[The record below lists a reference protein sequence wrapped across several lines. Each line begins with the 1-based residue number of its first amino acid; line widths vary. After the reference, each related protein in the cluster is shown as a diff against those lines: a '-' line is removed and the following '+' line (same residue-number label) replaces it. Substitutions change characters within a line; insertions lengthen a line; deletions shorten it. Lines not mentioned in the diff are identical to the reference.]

1 MSVKR
6 NAQDLFEYIAEVY
19 AIDLPVKRDVMSY
32 GDERWWQAEF
42 MPSPF
47 LRIKSFDDD
56 SDTPADSEETGGAW
70 LSVRKSVCDPPPP
83 LPESLLDWVSASPNP
98 SKRPS
103 AKQKLTKRH
112 RFDEDP
118 VRLSLY
124 DEYRAAW
131 INWEKQREG
140 QRPGIPE
147 SLQGWVDVSQG
158 ENTLPTPIREREE
171 EERFEDDENRP
182 ALLDAYLT
190 TQWPLW
196 ADRTLPAFRAN
207 ELYDQLFSLHQRLSV
222 EGDRWEILWGHLFL
236 NWQHSPGQ
244 AIYHPLLL
252 TSIFLEFNPEKR
264 NITLTPSQPTKFDF
278 ECLRDLE
285 YNYKDTLLN
294 LARRINE
301 SEEPSNPWSHNT
313 VRGLSATV
321 SGYLSSKAESETN
334 LYSDKPVSKPLP
346 SPKPTISNAPIIF
359 VRERVRHFWIEDAR
373 KVAAAI
379 AGGAQVPPFIHAAVL
394 DPAKDKALSLAWSNP
409 SRSSSQFPLDGNPDV
424 EEEDSEL
431 YFPLLHN
438 DQQKEIWER
447 LRHQFGVLV
456 QGPPGTGKSHTIA
469 NIICDQLARGRKILV
484 TSQTEN
490 ALRVLRGHI
499 PAAIRSLCVSQLG
512 NDTESK
518 KQLHEA
524 VTEIGQ
530 HLAEKGSQARQQ
542 RIQKLKENLRVI
554 REEQAC
560 LQNQIRDWAKLD
572 SEMILLGEEKLTA
585 HQAAKECSLRQER
598 HGWFPDKLSPETIP
612 PLNDHELRELCQ
624 ALRDLNP
631 EDRKS
636 CQSPLPALE
645 SLPTPQKIRET
656 LSELRTSKA
665 LVDETESLRRDW
677 SEKLASVSHSELSEA
692 VTVIEAA
699 LTSLQQISEDWQR
712 RILDLMVS
720 EDSQQSFWSNFISA
734 CSELRVKAFRCFERI
749 QGYQIEGLS
758 LLDAETDWAD
768 ALEEL
773 ARVVVRGGNPGKLFT
788 QLSLSKQAKTLFQT
802 VVVDDKPLSTTE
814 RIDVVAFRLEYVSHI
829 RKLETRWQQTTRIVE
844 GPKRDQHAPMALAD
858 IDARLR
864 KARDV
869 VEWARSQMGTLKERL
884 TALGCPKN
892 KQVFHREAILLEHL
906 KCLQGQIA
914 AKRVHDL
921 FLELNHFSTCAD
933 ELSRNAS
940 CRSTLFRLAE
950 AVRHQL
956 SEEYESHY
964 AELLRLYDVRVKVQ
978 RLEELL
984 KRIQSSAP
992 KWASEIEHKAQL
1004 AGPDAISPD
1013 WQEAWKWQRLT
1024 QWLSHLHSRESVED
1038 LQAKAEKL
1046 RNKEHEHITELVIER
1061 TWQRQ
1066 LENVRDQ
1073 HYMALAAWAAAM
1085 KNYGKGTGKF
1095 AGRFLAA
1102 AARAM
1107 IDAVKAVPVWIMP
1120 LYRVVQSFHAEPE
1133 LFDLVIIDEASQC
1146 DIRALPVLF
1155 RARQV
1160 LIVGDPEQISP
1171 TNVGVEREKV
1181 FELIRI
1187 RLAQLPHPERFIID
1201 NSLFEITQ
1209 TIPGMTRT
1217 MLTEHFRC
1225 VPEIIE
1231 FNNSLCP
1238 TYAGR
1243 LEPLRQTNPRE
1254 RLDPPIITSFVPSG
1268 FKNDSDV
1275 NQPEAEALVEALIL
1289 SCQCEKYTGKTM
1301 GVISLLGEKQAKYI
1315 SDLIARELDER
1326 ECSQRRIICGDA
1338 YAFQGDE
1345 RDVMFLSLVV
1355 APNASFAPLVR
1366 NDARQRFNVATSRAK
1381 DQVFLFHSIRIED
1394 VKNENCVRYKLLK
1407 WYQNPPLAEIE
1418 AGIETLRQKADSPFE
1433 IEIGTAIIK
1442 RGFKVIPQFR
1452 PFPRDSRYRI
1462 DLLVQGPRGRL
1473 AVECDGDQWHGPER
1487 WEYDQRRETQ
1497 LRRAGLN
1504 FWRINGSTFYRDKG
1518 KALDSLWPAIE
1529 RHCTEQ

>member
-1 MSVKR
+1 MSIQR

-19 AIDLPVKRDVMSY
+19 SIDLPVIRDVLGY
-32 GDERWWQAEF
+32 GDGRWWQAELVSSRF
-42 MPSPF
+42 C
-47 LRIKSFDDD
+47 KTKCFDDE
-56 SDTPADSEETGGAW
+56 SDTPVGPEDTGGAW
-70 LSVRKSVCDPPPP
+70 LSVLKSACDPPPP
-83 LPESLLDWVSASPNP
+83 LPESLLDWVQLSPNP

-103 AKQKLTKRH
+103 PRPKISKRH
-112 RFDEDP
+112 RFDDDP
-118 VRLSLY
+118 ARLSLY
-124 DEYRAAW
+124 DEYRKAW
-131 INWEKQREG
+131 INWEKQREK
-140 QRPGIPE
+140 QRPGIPDPLKDWLDLSLGE
-147 SLQGWVDVSQG
+147 S
-158 ENTLPTPIREREE
+158 NLPTPIQEQER
-171 EERFEDDENRP
+171 EERFEDDQNRQV
-182 ALLDAYLT
+182 LLDAYLT

-196 ADRTLPAFRAN
+196 ADRTLPAYRAN

-252 TSIFLEFNPEKR
+252 TPIFLEFNPEKR

-285 YNYKDTLLN
+285 YNYKDTLLS

-321 SGYLSSKAESETN
+321 SGYLSSTAESETN

-379 AGGAQVPPFIHAAVL
+379 AGGAQIPPFIHAAVS
-394 DPAKDKALSLAWSNP
+394 DPGKDNALSLALGL
-409 SRSSSQFPLDGNPDV
+409 PLDGNHDV

-469 NIICDQLARGRKILV
+469 NIICDQLARGKKILV

-499 PAAIRSLCVSQLG
+499 PTAIRSLCVSQLG

-524 VTEIGQ
+524 VMEIGQ

-542 RIQKLKENLRVI
+542 RIQNLQKGLRVI

-572 SEMILLGEEKLTA
+572 SEVIQLGEEKLTA
-585 HQAAKECSLRQER
+585 HQAAKACSLGQER
-598 HGWFPDKLSPETIP
+598 HGWLPDKLSPETIP

-624 ALRDLNP
+624 TLRDLSP

-636 CQSPLPALE
+636 CQLPLPVLE
-645 SLPTPQKIRET
+645 SLPPPQKIREI

-665 LVDETESLRRDW
+665 LVDETEPLRRDW
-677 SEKLASVSHSELSEA
+677 SEQLASASHSELSEA
-692 VTVIEAA
+692 VAVVEAA
-699 LTSLQQISEDWQR
+699 LTSLQQISEDWQS
-712 RILDLMVS
+712 RILDLMAS

-734 CSELRVKAFRCFERI
+734 CSELREKAFRCFERI

-773 ARVVVRGGNPGKLFT
+773 ARVVSRGGNPGKLFT

-802 VVVDDKPLSTTE
+802 VVVDAKPLSTKE

-829 RKLETRWQQTTRIVE
+829 RKLETRWLQTARIVE
-844 GPKRDQHAPMALAD
+844 GPRRDQQAPMALAD

-864 KARDV
+864 KVRDA
-869 VEWARSQMGTLKERL
+869 VEWACSQMGTLKERL
-884 TALGCPKN
+884 TALGCPKSR
-892 KQVFHREAILLEHL
+892 QVFHREATLLEHL

-914 AKRVHDL
+914 AKRAHDL
-921 FLELNHFSTCAD
+921 VLELNHFSTCAD

-940 CRSTLFRLAE
+940 CGSTLLRLAE
-950 AVRHQL
+950 AVRHHS

-984 KRIQSSAP
+984 NRLQSRAP
-992 KWASEIEHKAQL
+992 KWASEIERKAQL

-1013 WQEAWKWQRLT
+1013 WQEAWRWQRLT

-1066 LENVRDQ
+1066 LEKVRDE

-1231 FNNSLCP
+1231 FNNNLCP

-1243 LEPLRQTNPRE
+1243 LEPLRQTSPHE
-1254 RLDPPIITSFVPSG
+1254 RLEPPIITSFVPSG

-1275 NQPEAEALVEALIL
+1275 NQPEAEALVEALVL

-1301 GVISLLGEKQAKYI
+1301 GVISLLGENQAKYI
-1315 SDLIARELDER
+1315 SDLIARKLDER

-1418 AGIETLRQKADSPFE
+1418 AGIEILRQKADSPFE
-1433 IEIGTAIIK
+1433 IEVGTAIIK

-1452 PFPRDSRYRI
+1452 PFPRDLQYRI
-1462 DLLVQGPRGRL
+1462 DLLVQGTRGRL

-1504 FWRINGSTFYRDKG
+1504 FWRINGSTFYRDKD

-1529 RHCTEQ
+1529 RHCTGQ

>member
-1 MSVKR
+1 MSIQR

-19 AIDLPVKRDVMSY
+19 SIDLPVIRDVLGY
-32 GDERWWQAEF
+32 GDGRWWQAEL
-42 MPSPF
+42 MPSRF
-47 LRIKSFDDD
+47 CKTKCFDDE
-56 SDTPADSEETGGAW
+56 SDTPVGSEDTGGAW
-70 LSVRKSVCDPPPP
+70 LSVLKSACDPPPP
-83 LPESLLDWVSASPNP
+83 LPESLVDWVQLSPNP

-103 AKQKLTKRH
+103 PRPKISKRH
-112 RFDEDP
+112 RFDDDP
-118 VRLSLY
+118 ARLSLY
-124 DEYRAAW
+124 DDYRKAW
-131 INWEKQREG
+131 INWEKQREE
-140 QRPGIPE
+140 QRPGIPDLLKDWLDL
-147 SLQGWVDVSQG
+147 SLG
-158 ENTLPTPIREREE
+158 EPNLPTPIQEQER
-171 EERFEDDENRP
+171 EERFEDDQNRQV
-182 ALLDAYLT
+182 LFDAYLT

-196 ADRTLPAFRAN
+196 ADRTLPAYRAN

-252 TSIFLEFNPEKR
+252 TPIFLEFNPEKR
-264 NITLTPSQPTKFDF
+264 NITLTPSQLTKFDL

-285 YNYKDTLLN
+285 YNYKDTLLS
-294 LARRINE
+294 LARRIND

-321 SGYLSSKAESETN
+321 SGYLSSTAESETN

-379 AGGAQVPPFIHAAVL
+379 AGGAQIPPFIHAAVS
-394 DPAKDKALSLAWSNP
+394 DPGKDNALSLALGP
-409 SRSSSQFPLDGNPDV
+409 PLDGKSDV

-469 NIICDQLARGRKILV
+469 NIICDQLARGKKILV

-499 PAAIRSLCVSQLG
+499 PTAIRSLCVSQLG

-524 VTEIGQ
+524 VMEIGQ
-530 HLAEKGSQARQQ
+530 HLAEKGSQARQL
-542 RIQKLKENLRVI
+542 RIQNLKKGLRVI

-572 SEMILLGEEKLTA
+572 SEVIQLGEEKLTA
-585 HQAAKECSLRQER
+585 HQAAKACSLGQER
-598 HGWFPDKLSPETIP
+598 HGWLPDKLSPETLP

-624 ALRDLNP
+624 TLRELNP

-645 SLPTPQKIRET
+645 SLPPPQKIREI

-665 LVDETESLRRDW
+665 LVDETEPLRRDW
-677 SEKLASVSHSELSEA
+677 SEKLASASHSELSEA
-692 VTVIEAA
+692 VAVVETA
-699 LTSLQQISEDWQR
+699 LTSLQQISEDWQS

-734 CSELRVKAFRCFERI
+734 CSELREKAFRCFERI

-773 ARVVVRGGNPGKLFT
+773 ARVVGRGGNPGKLFA

-802 VVVDDKPLSTTE
+802 VVVDAKPLSTKE

-829 RKLETRWQQTTRIVE
+829 RKLETRWLQTTRIVE
-844 GPKRDQHAPMALAD
+844 GPRRDQQAPMALAD

-864 KARDV
+864 KVRDA

-884 TALGCPKN
+884 TALGCPKIR
-892 KQVFHREAILLEHL
+892 QVFHREAILLEHL

-933 ELSRNAS
+933 ELSRDAS
-940 CRSTLFRLAE
+940 CGSTLLRLAE
-950 AVRHQL
+950 AVRHQS

-984 KRIQSSAP
+984 KRLQSKAP
-992 KWASEIEHKAQL
+992 KWASEIERKAQL

-1061 TWQRQ
+1061 TWHRQ
-1066 LENVRDQ
+1066 LENVSDQ

-1243 LEPLRQTNPRE
+1243 LEPLRQTNPHE
-1254 RLDPPIITSFVPSG
+1254 RLEPPIITSFVPSG

-1275 NQPEAEALVEALIL
+1275 NQPEAEALVEALVL

-1301 GVISLLGEKQAKYI
+1301 GVISLLGENQAKYI
-1315 SDLIARELDER
+1315 SDLIARKLDER

-1355 APNASFAPLVR
+1355 APNASFASLVR

-1394 VKNENCVRYKLLK
+1394 VKNEDCVRYKLLK
-1407 WYQNPPLAEIE
+1407 WYQNPPLAEME
-1418 AGIETLRQKADSPFE
+1418 AGIEILRQKADSPFE
-1433 IEIGTAIIK
+1433 IEVGTAIIK

-1452 PFPRDSRYRI
+1452 PFPRDLRYRI
-1462 DLLVQGPRGRL
+1462 DLLVQGTRGRL

-1504 FWRINGSTFYRDKG
+1504 FWRINGSTFYRDKN

-1529 RHCTEQ
+1529 RHCTGQ